1 MEQALGQIV
10 ERLRA
15 AGEPTRLRILALLR
29 HGELSVGELV
39 QVLGQ
44 SQPRLSHHLKVLSS
58 AGLAKRL
65 PEGARVFY
73 RAASSG
79 PAGALVDHIFD
90 GLSDTSGELARDA
103 KQLGHIRAERAAEAR
118 AYFNR
123 LAETWDAERD
133 LHFPNEGIEGAII
146 SVAGDGP
153 FCQLIDIGTGTGRM
167 LELLAPRAER
177 AEGLDLSHNMLN
189 VARAQLADA
198 GLDHAHVRQGDACAT
213 PFADESAD
221 LVIIH
226 QVLHF
231 IDAPDRVLREAGRI
245 LMPGGRMIIVDF
257 APHELEFLR
266 EAHGHNRL
274 GIADEALRAWVDGIG
289 LDLSS
294 FRHFNPPADRPN
306 GLGVHIWAFDKPP
319 ASKKEAAA

>member
-1 MEQALGQIV
+1 MEQSAEHLV

-58 AGLAKRL
+58 AGLARRL

-79 PAGALVDHIFD
+79 PAGALLDHIFD
-90 GLSDTSGELARDA
+90 SLTDTNGDLARDLE
-103 KQLGHIRAERAAEAR
+103 QLDQIRAERAAEAR
-118 AYFNR
+118 TYFNR
-123 LAETWDAERD
+123 LAETWNAERD
-133 LHFPNEGIEGAII
+133 LHFPNEGIEGAIMSI
-146 SVAGDGP
+146 AGKGP
-153 FCQLIDIGTGTGRM
+153 FRQLIDIGTGTGRM
-167 LELLAPRAER
+167 LELLAPMADR

-189 VARAQLADA
+189 VARAQLASA
-198 GLDHAHVRQGDACAT
+198 GLRNAQVRQGDACAT
-213 PFADESAD
+213 PFSDQTAD
-221 LVIIH
+221 LVVIH

-231 IDAPDRVLREAGRI
+231 IDTPGRVLREAGRI

-266 EAHGHNRL
+266 DAHGHHRL
-274 GIADEALRAWVDGIG
+274 GIADEALRTWVDGLG
-289 LDLSS
+289 LDLSA
-294 FRHFNPPADRPN
+294 FRHFNPPADRPD

-319 ASKKEAAA
+319 VSKEEAAA